1 MRPLRCDSRLLK
13 FLPKFPES
21 LLDVTFV
28 SSCARLHG
36 SPELS
41 VLSPFPAYHV
51 ARVLQLFCGM
61 NDSVCTQYLGVAFG
75 EVEWAPLLGCFLT
88 PECFDIDVIHGSI
101 HFSSSWS
108 VRLMLELATRN
119 SASLSE

>member
-36 SPELS
+36 SPELP
-41 VLSPFPAYHV
+41 VLSPFPAYHG
-51 ARVLQLFCGM
+51 ARVLQLF
-61 NDSVCTQYLGVAFG
+61 
-75 EVEWAPLLGCFLT
+75 
-88 PECFDIDVIHGSI
+88 
-101 HFSSSWS
+101 
-108 VRLMLELATRN
+108 VR
-119 SASLSE
+119 